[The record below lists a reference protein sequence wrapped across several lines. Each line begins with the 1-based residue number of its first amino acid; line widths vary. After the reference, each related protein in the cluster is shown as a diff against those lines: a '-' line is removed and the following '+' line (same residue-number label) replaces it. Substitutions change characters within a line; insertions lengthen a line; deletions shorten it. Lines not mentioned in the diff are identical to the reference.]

1 MNKKVLGFSSLFIVA
16 LVGISSF
23 LYIDSNSTKVNNSK
37 NTNITNPSAS
47 PSPNNSL
54 LDSSKIGKLS
64 LPALTEPLESPTGNA
79 SAVYGLEYATKV
91 YKFAVAFE
99 TSLNSIPD
107 LLNPKS
113 LPSASVLLPFQN
125 YFINNAG
132 NLWSQDAPK
141 IRLGLD
147 TPSVNKYRQ
156 LLLIPLR
163 EKNGEIKPP
172 GAGETAFV
180 PEAPYAVKVFPG
192 EVNTYTDSKTQI
204 SSVYARFKI
213 IFSYKITTSD
223 GKGYTD
229 NISRNVSFVISPNL
243 IPEYSKDYPFM
254 ISDWSASSAQQV
266 G

>member
-64 LPALTEPLESPTGNA
+64 LPALTE
-79 SAVYGLEYATKV
+79 GLEYATKV

-172 GAGETAFV
+172 GAGETALV